1 MNHIYIPHQADNPIP
16 FLDIIFIAKSITWRM
31 ENNLLKF
38 TFFLESTLFQGISVR
53 TNLAEMK
60 LEWH

>member
-1 MNHIYIPHQADNPIP
+1 
-16 FLDIIFIAKSITWRM
+16 M

-38 TFFLESTLFQGISVR
+38 TFFLDTTLFQGISVSA
-53 TNLAEMK
+53 NLAEMK